1 MMASPEFDAEATI
14 RAMAP
19 ALGLTL
25 DEEEI
30 VDVAIQL
37 TRMAELAAALDV
49 ALDDGDD
56 VAPTFQP

>member
-1 MMASPEFDAEATI
+1 MKPNEEFDAEATI

-19 ALGLTL
+19 LLGLAL

-30 VDVAIQL
+30 AAVAVQL
-37 TRMAELAAALDV
+37 TRMAELATALDV